1 MSEQTVTIFINWL
14 ILHAAGLTSQVAFFD
29 QCFKRRHGMAVWIVY
44 FGTRGV
50 IRAYM
55 SAVMGSGN
63 MGPALL
69 TFNIIFVLITAVAS
83 FAVLWYTWD
92 AEPLKIGIT
101 GIIIDLMTGTAMV
114 IVISTANYAA
124 GNGFISDMTILT
136 TLETAAAGVGFVLLV
151 LIMIRLL
158 RPAIRWF
165 RAVEFRHRR
174 ILAAIVIIGA
184 AGFSSTNL
192 TDTARFDLSA
202 VVVCLTGALFL
213 APLAIYVTKTIDIQR
228 NRRVL
233 LRQQAEMDSAYMIA
247 VENQNSMLASH
258 RQLLD
263 AVSSR
268 IEASDSSLNQDM
280 LRSYIAD
287 LRNRADALKSGSYS
301 SNIAVD
307 AVMTSF
313 AGRFRTLGYE
323 VEFRTDRIDSDDT
336 RAAEICW
343 IMLNW
348 AERAA
353 GPADGEVLLHSDEST
368 PGMISFFILHR
379 SDQLLFC
386 LSIVPVIKS
395 RFPDRLLKAHISR
408 YDVIEQN
415 CSGGKYELNVMTGT
429 KQDGPERKEA
439 DQCRS

>member
-1 MSEQTVTIFINWL
+1 MEGHTITIFINWL
-14 ILHAAGLTSQVAFFD
+14 ILHVAGLISQVAFFD
-29 QCFKRRHGMAVWIVY
+29 RCFKRRHSMTVWLTY
-44 FGTRGV
+44 FGIRGI

-55 SAVMGSGN
+55 SAVLGSGN
-63 MGPALL
+63 MGTALL
-69 TFNIIFVLITAVAS
+69 TFNIVFVFITAVAS

-92 AEPLKIGIT
+92 AEPVKIGIT

-114 IVISTANYAA
+114 IVISAANYAA

-136 TLETAAAGVGFVLLV
+136 PLETVFAGVGFVLV
-151 LIMIRLL
+151 VIIMIRLL

-165 RAVEFRHRR
+165 RTVELRHRR

-192 TDTARFDLSA
+192 TDTARFNLSA

-247 VENQNSMLASH
+247 VEKQNAMLASH

-263 AVSSR
+263 TVSSR
-268 IEASDSSLNQDM
+268 IESSESNLNQDM

-287 LRNRADALKSGSYS
+287 LRSRADAIRSGSYS
-301 SNIAVD
+301 SNIAID
-307 AVMTSF
+307 AVLTAF
-313 AGRFRTLGYE
+313 AGRLKALGYE
-323 VEFRTDRIDSDDT
+323 VEFRTDMIDNDDT
-336 RAAEICW
+336 RAAEICV

-348 AERAA
+348 AEGAAIPAA
-353 GPADGEVLLHSDEST
+353 GIIT
-368 PGMISFFILHR
+368 FIIMYR
-379 SDQLLFC
+379 SEQLLFC
-386 LSIVPVIKS
+386 LSMTPATKL
-395 RFPDRLLKAHISR
+395 RFPDRLLKTHISR
-408 YDVIEQN
+408 TDIIEQN
-415 CSGGKYELNVMTGT
+415 CSGGKYELNVMTGI
-429 KQDGPERKEA
+429 KRGGPERKEA
-439 DQCRS
+439 ELCRY